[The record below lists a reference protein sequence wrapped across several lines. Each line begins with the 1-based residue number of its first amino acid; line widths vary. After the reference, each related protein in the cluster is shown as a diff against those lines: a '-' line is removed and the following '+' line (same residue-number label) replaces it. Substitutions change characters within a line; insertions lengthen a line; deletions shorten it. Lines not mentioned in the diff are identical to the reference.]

1 MLQISHTENPMCS
14 ATIDQIK
21 LRRAVT
27 LPLVSQKVGS
37 SGFQSEIQVGSFE
50 FIEISFVQS
59 RAHRVANRGHG
70 NTFRAK
76 PGEAVANSDE
86 WLFGDGIDGVDKS
99 YSSFMP
105 SHHIEKICYFI
116 NTYKNAPAGSTGQV
130 RIQNLHP
137 HICCATHND

>member
-37 SGFQSEIQVGSFE
+37 SGFQSEIQIGSFEVGSFE
-50 FIEISFVQS
+50 LIEISFVQS
-59 RAHRVANRGHG
+59 RAHRIAIRGHS
-70 NTFRAK
+70 NAFRAK

-86 WLFGDGIDGVDKS
+86 RLFGDGIDGVGKS
-99 YSSFMP
+99 YSSFVP
-105 SHHIEKICYFI
+105 SQRSDKIRYFI
-116 NTYKNAPAGSTGQV
+116 NA
-130 RIQNLHP
+130 
-137 HICCATHND
+137 